1 MPFCNGSRTAGTR
14 TSVLALSPALLL
26 LALGAA
32 AETVR
37 TVNGAD
43 IDSTVLDAYVLSR
56 TQRPTAQLT
65 AEERETLLSE
75 LEDLY
80 LLSTQQ
86 SAEAVA
92 KEPEVT
98 AQIELQ
104 TRGLIA
110 QQVAT
115 RYIESI
121 EVSDE
126 EVQTEYA
133 KQAELAPPLQFKA
146 RHILVESQGAAAAI
160 IEELD
165 GGADFVELATEKST
179 GPTGPSGG
187 DLGWFLPE
195 QMVQPF
201 SEAVAAMEDGAYT
214 ATPVQTQFGWH
225 VILREDS
232 RDAEAPPLENVRDAV
247 EQAIRQQKFQD
258 YLQAIRANAAN

>member
-1 MPFCNGSRTAGTR
+1 MSSRNGSRTAGTR
-14 TSVLALSPALLL
+14 AAVSALYPALLL
-26 LALGAA
+26 LALGAP

-37 TVNGAD
+37 TVNDVD
-43 IDSTVLDAYVLSR
+43 IDSTVFDAYVLSR

-75 LEDLY
+75 LADLY
-80 LLSTQQ
+80 LLSTQE
-86 SAEAVA
+86 SAATIRN
-92 KEPEVT
+92 EPRVI

-104 TRGLIA
+104 TRGLVA
-110 QQVAT
+110 QQVAA

-121 EVSDE
+121 EVTDE
-126 EVQTEYA
+126 EVQAEYA
-133 KQAELAPPLQFKA
+133 EQADLAPPLQYKA

-165 GGADFVELATEKST
+165 AGGDFVELATEKST

-195 QMVQPF
+195 QMVPEF
-201 SEAVAAMEDGAYT
+201 SQAVVAMEDGAYT
-214 ATPVQTQFGWH
+214 AQPVQTQYGWH

-232 RDAEAPPLENVRDAV
+232 RDAEAPPLENVRDTI
-247 EQAIRQQKFQD
+247 EQAIRQEKFQT
-258 YLQAIRANAAN
+258 YLQSIRDDAAN